1 MEKITF
7 NHGQSVM
14 GLPVKLLLIMKL
26 IIVLMTTCLLQV
38 SAAGFAQKIT
48 YTKKGATLEQ
58 IFTEIRK
65 QTGYNVAYSGAMIDK
80 NTKMDVNFKATDL
93 TDVLD
98 VVIKSQDLT
107 YSFDEKNISLKP
119 KEKSYL
125 ETVIDR
131 FQAIDVKGKV
141 VDSLGNGIGGVTISV
156 KGSKIGTNT
165 AANGDFF
172 LKNVDE
178 EAVLVVSYLG
188 YLTKEIKVSKEFNY
202 VQLQGSTSRLD
213 EVQVIAYG
221 RTSQRLS
228 TGNATVIKAADIE
241 KQPITNPLYALQGRV
256 PGLQI
261 TPVTG
266 LPGGP
271 VNLQIR
277 GKNSLGFSS
286 DPLIVVDGMPIM
298 NNVPGLDHP
307 GYSTN
312 RNQDQLSALS
322 FINPND
328 IESISV
334 LKVCCFRFLGISGS
348 RLCSAKDS
356 MESLALSCQ
365 EES

>member
-1 MEKITF
+1 
-7 NHGQSVM
+7 
-14 GLPVKLLLIMKL
+14 MKL

-98 VVIKSQDLT
+98 VVSKSQDLT

-141 VDSLGNGIGGVTISV
+141 VDSLGNGIGGATINI
-156 KGSKIGTNT
+156 KGTKIGTTT
-165 AANGDFF
+165 AANGDFC

-178 EAVLVVSYLG
+178 EALLVVSYLG
-188 YLTKEIKVSKEFNY
+188 YMTKEIKVNKDFNY
-202 VQLQGSTSRLD
+202 IQLQMSTSKLD

-221 RTSQRLS
+221 KTSQRLS
-228 TGNATVIKAADIE
+228 TGNVTVVKAEEIE
-241 KQPITNPLYALQGRV
+241 RQPVNNPLYALQGRV

-261 TPVTG
+261 TPKTG
-266 LPGGP
+266 LAGGA

-277 GKNSLGFSS
+277 GKSSLNSGTE
-286 DPLIVVDGMPIM
+286 PLVVVDGLPVT
-298 NNVPGLDHP
+298 NNITGLGHP
-307 GYSTN
+307 GYDVSGGN
-312 RNQDQLSALS
+312 QLSSLS

-334 LKVCCFRFLGISGS
+334 LK
-348 RLCSAKDS
+348 
-356 MESLALSCQ
+356 ESIALSCQ
-365 EES
+365 EEG